1 MRKFTARTVLGAGL
15 AFGLGFAGAAC
26 GGPDVPD
33 STSSA
38 FMAGDEDAHFN
49 TAMEH
54 RASGDFDAAEASLL
68 MATQANPRY
77 LAAHMALGDLYLS
90 QGRFADAR
98 ERFEEAVT
106 LRDRS
111 LDAHLGLARALRGLD
126 ENTTA
131 LVHAERAW
139 ALVDDFV
146 TEDLRAETLLVLG
159 DVLVATGSRDRAL
172 EILEMAL
179 ETNSTATSVRIALA
193 RLRAENGEL
202 GAAVSLL
209 TRVETYEDD
218 PAVLHELGVLFYEFR
233 LFDRAANTLQMAWDT
248 DPTDDTLL
256 YLAASNM
263 RAGNQEIGIQLA
275 SELLSRRPDYVY
287 AYTVRGE
294 GELVRGYV
302 DRAREDAMRVLA
314 VEPDNYDAL
323 VLAGDVE
330 VAANNPSSAEDR
342 YRAALASNPDGV
354 DAIDHLAALYYNRSQ
369 WAEYVALVEP
379 HLERDDAEVRWR
391 EQIVDALLA
400 LGEVRRALTYKSAL
414 AATRP
419 RDYELHRDVARLA
432 LQNPGSLDAETV
444 LDHARRAVE
453 FSGGSTL
460 EYRILLVDAL
470 IASGRT
476 DEASTQLDTA
486 EEAWPNNPDVQERR
500 RQLRN
505 P

>member
-54 RASGDFDAAEASLL
+54 WASGDFDAAEASLL

-159 DVLVATGSRDRAL
+159 VGRKSILRVPARKKRQLAARQHLVSRMAAAEGGIRLGDKRVQVGCRPLPQRNSVAGAKHRPPALADRGNERGLRLVLV
-172 EILEMAL
+172 
-179 ETNSTATSVRIALA
+179 V
-193 RLRAENGEL
+193 
-202 GAAVSLL
+202 
-209 TRVETYEDD
+209 
-218 PAVLHELGVLFYEFR
+218 
-233 LFDRAANTLQMAWDT
+233 
-248 DPTDDTLL
+248 
-256 YLAASNM
+256 
-263 RAGNQEIGIQLA
+263 
-275 SELLSRRPDYVY
+275 
-287 AYTVRGE
+287 
-294 GELVRGYV
+294 
-302 DRAREDAMRVLA
+302 
-314 VEPDNYDAL
+314 
-323 VLAGDVE
+323 
-330 VAANNPSSAEDR
+330 
-342 YRAALASNPDGV
+342 
-354 DAIDHLAALYYNRSQ
+354 
-369 WAEYVALVEP
+369 
-379 HLERDDAEVRWR
+379 
-391 EQIVDALLA
+391 
-400 LGEVRRALTYKSAL
+400 VRR
-414 AATRP
+414 
-419 RDYELHRDVARLA
+419 
-432 LQNPGSLDAETV
+432 
-444 LDHARRAVE
+444 
-453 FSGGSTL
+453 GGVT
-460 EYRILLVDAL
+460 
-470 IASGRT
+470 GRQ
-476 DEASTQLDTA
+476 D
-486 EEAWPNNPDVQERR
+486 QERR
-500 RQLRN
+500 GR
-505 P
+505 